1 MISPAS
7 FNFYQDMLAEV
18 MSAFPSLQD
27 DWEELVMRLLIEQSE
42 NEQK

>member
-7 FNFYQDMLAEV
+7 FNYYQDMLAEV
-18 MSAFPSLQD
+18 MHTFPSLQD

-42 NEQK
+42 NEQ